1 MYTNIDNKQQTI
13 KLPIDNFIY
22 HIIVYNAIG
31 FIKKY

>member
-22 HIIVYNAIG
+22 IILLSIMQ
-31 FIKKY
+31 